1 MAKAQS
7 RRSAEAQRPLTVAQ
21 HRALHFTARGEV
33 YRTHSSVLYT
43 LTGPCPSQPLW
54 ALARA
59 KLIVD
64 PPTAKQYGRHQM
76 VLSAKGRAVLK
87 LRALNA
93 ITSPFTSSGK
103 TRRWAAKK
111 AKE

>member
-1 MAKAQS
+1 MAKSQS
-7 RRSAEAQRPLTVAQ
+7 WRGAEAQAPLTGAEY
-21 HRALHFTARGEV
+21 RALNCTARGEV
-33 YRTHSSVLYT
+33 YRTYSSVLYT

-64 PPTAKQYGRHQM
+64 PPAAKQYGRHQM
-76 VLSAKGRAVLK
+76 VLTAKGRAALK